1 MSLGAGGT
9 YDIITVGGG
18 LAGAALARVVAK
30 RGHRVLVTERERE
43 FRDRVRGEALAPW
56 GIGSARELGIYDLL
70 RRQCGHML
78 RYWNIHVGGQQ
89 ILSRDL
95 FATTPQEAG
104 WLTYYHPAMQDVL
117 LQAAA
122 DAGAEV
128 RRGVQVT
135 DVRPGS
141 PARVTIQEDGA
152 IKELEARLVVG
163 ADGRSSATRRLGGFR
178 SEKDLPRLLFAGIL
192 LDGVTSP
199 DDVFYHVAA
208 PGAGLVAYI
217 FPQGH
222 GRARAYLGFHKDAGM
237 PRLQGEAGLTRFR
250 EASEEIGVPAAFYAG
265 ARPAGPL
272 ATFDGADSWV
282 RHPYADGVALI
293 GDAAATS
300 DPTWG
305 QGMSLALRDVHAL
318 RDALLSTRDWDAAG
332 HTYAAEHD
340 RHYDVIHRVD
350 GWYADVFMELGAE
363 ADARR
368 ARALPLAAQDPT
380 RFPDAP
386 ISGPEAP
393 HDDAVRRRF
402 FGEE

>member
-1 MSLGAGGT
+1 MSVRR
-9 YDIITVGGG
+9 YDVVTVGGG
-18 LAGAALARVVAK
+18 IAGAALAKALAE
-30 RGHRVLVTERERE
+30 RGHRVLVVERERQ
-43 FRDRVRGEALAPW
+43 FKDRVRGEALAPW
-56 GIGSARELGIYDLL
+56 GIGCARELGIFELL
-70 RRQCGHML
+70 ERRCGHML

-104 WLTYYHPAMQDVL
+104 WLTYYHPTMQDVL
-117 LQAAA
+117 LRAAA

-128 RRGVQVT
+128 RRGAQVT
-135 DVRPGS
+135 DVRPGP
-141 PARVTIQEDGA
+141 PAHVTIQQDGA
-152 IKELEARLVVG
+152 TDEVEARLVVG
-163 ADGRSSATRRLGGFR
+163 ADGRSSPIRRLGGFR
-178 SEKDLPRLLFAGIL
+178 PEQDPPRLLFAGIL
-192 LDGVTSP
+192 LDGVAAP
-199 DDVFYHVAA
+199 EDVFYHVAA
-208 PGAGLVAYI
+208 PGMGFVAYI
-217 FPQGH
+217 FPQGR
-222 GRARAYLGFHKDAGM
+222 GRARAYFGFHKDTGM
-237 PRLQGEAGLTRFR
+237 PGLRGDAGLTRFR
-250 EASEEIGVPAAFYAG
+250 AASEEIGVPGAFYAD

-305 QGMSLALRDVHAL
+305 QGMSLALRDVRAL
-318 RDALLSTRDWDAAG
+318 RDALLSTSDWDAAG
-332 HTYAAEHD
+332 HAYASEHD
-340 RHYDVIHRVD
+340 RHYDIIHRVD

-380 RFPDAP
+380 RFPDVP
-386 ISGPEAP
+386 LSGPEAP